1 MSAVLAHPAGDR
13 RARAALATTLL
24 AVVLLGVALTSI
36 TIGAVRLPLGTVISA
51 IFTPDLVS
59 PRDETIIWA
68 VRMPRTLLAILVG
81 GALASGGVIMQ
92 GLFRNPLADPG
103 FVGVSSG
110 ASVAAITVIVLGG
123 PTLGTL
129 GSTAMIHALPVAA
142 FFGGLVS
149 TICLYLI
156 ATRRGRTSVATM
168 LLGGIA
174 IGALAAAA
182 SGIMIYMSNDQQ
194 LRDFQ
199 FWTLGSLAG
208 ASWTKAVA
216 ILPFMGLSTLLAVL
230 TAKGLNA
237 MALGEREAHHLG
249 IPAQYLKRVCI
260 VSVALLTGAAV
271 SVSGT
276 IGFIG
281 LVVPHILRL
290 TIGPDHRYL
299 IPAAAFLGAVLL
311 MAADMVARTIVAPA
325 ELPIGIVTALAGA
338 PFFIWVL
345 LRNRSVVD
353 L

>member
-1 MSAVLAHPAGDR
+1 MLVTMVLAGVLAATALGSIAVGAVGLPLDTVI
-13 RARAALATTLL
+13 AALF
-24 AVVLLGVALTSI
+24 S
-36 TIGAVRLPLGTVISA
+36 PGT
-51 IFTPDLVS
+51 VS

-68 VRMPRTLLAILVG
+68 VRLPRTLLAILVG
-81 GALASGGVIMQ
+81 GALAAGGVIMQ

-123 PTLGTL
+123 PTIATL
-129 GSTAMIHALPVAA
+129 GSTAMIYALPVAA
-142 FFGGLVS
+142 FFGGLAS

-174 IGALAAAA
+174 IGALAGAA
-182 SGIMIYMSNDQQ
+182 SGVMIYLSNDQQ

-208 ASWTKAVA
+208 ASWVKIGA
-216 ILPFMGLSTLLAVL
+216 ILPFMGLSALLALL

-249 IPAQYLKRVCI
+249 IPAQYLKRISV

-299 IPAAAFLGAVLL
+299 IPAAALLGAVLL
-311 MAADMVARTIVAPA
+311 MGADMVARTIVAPA